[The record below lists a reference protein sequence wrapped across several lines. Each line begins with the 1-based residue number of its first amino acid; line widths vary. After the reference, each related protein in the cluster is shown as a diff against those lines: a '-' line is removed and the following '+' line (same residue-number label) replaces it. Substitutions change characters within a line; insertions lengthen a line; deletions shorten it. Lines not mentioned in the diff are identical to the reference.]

1 MEEAVNTG
9 LINMWAYVGME
20 ETVST
25 GLTNMWAYVGKC
37 LHNTGLTNTWAYVG
51 KEDAEMMNMDGI
63 GLSLS
68 LSHCYT
74 SYEILL

>member
-1 MEEAVNTG
+1 MEEAV
-9 LINMWAYVGME
+9 
-20 ETVST
+20 
-25 GLTNMWAYVGKC
+25 
-37 LHNTGLTNTWAYVG
+37 NTGLTNTWAYVG

-74 SYEILL
+74 SYENYAMKAQWTAWLIGLKSSNGLFMDPIW